1 MLRAM
6 PVGLFVVSS
15 ALLLGGCG
23 GGSGLSNS
31 GACALPNG
39 VQTALV
45 YPAPGAT
52 GIPDNFGLVVLGST
66 APLPPTY
73 QAHVVN
79 STRQDALL
87 FDGMSAPP
95 NPLPVPNAPPAFAN
109 PVYQASVNPGH
120 TFAAGTTVTVYLNNE
135 NGNSYC
141 LATLNLGSFVER

>member
-1 MLRAM
+1 MEIRAVNGNRSGSSSAARERRRSMLRAM

-39 VQTALV
+39 VQTTLV

-73 QAHVVN
+73 QD
-79 STRQDALL
+79 R
-87 FDGMSAPP
+87 
-95 NPLPVPNAPPAFAN
+95 
-109 PVYQASVNPGH
+109 
-120 TFAAGTTVTVYLNNE
+120 
-135 NGNSYC
+135 
-141 LATLNLGSFVER
+141 